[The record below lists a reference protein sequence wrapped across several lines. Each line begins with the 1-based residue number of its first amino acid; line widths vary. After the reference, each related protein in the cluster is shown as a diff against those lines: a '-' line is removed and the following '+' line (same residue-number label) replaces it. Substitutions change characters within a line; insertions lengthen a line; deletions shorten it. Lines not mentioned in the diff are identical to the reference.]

1 MATVH
6 PLTEFRLAQDP
17 PWSRAKLAEAL
28 NVSRPAVFRW
38 EKGDRKIDAEL
49 VPTISE
55 ITGIPA
61 RVLRP
66 DLVELL
72 GEAAQ

>member
-1 MATVH
+1 MEAKHPLQSYRETHELSRAALADKLGVQRATVH
-6 PLTEFRLAQDP
+6 
-17 PWSRAKLAEAL
+17 
-28 NVSRPAVFRW
+28 RW